1 MPGWIIQGVR
11 GEGKTLC
18 AVAKIREYLNR
29 GCPVATNLDLFLDE
43 LLPDDNQSIV
53 YRLPDRPRYEDLLVL
68 PPAYDPKYKSEDK
81 NGLIV
86 LDELALWMNARSWK
100 EKGRKELIEWLLL
113 SRKDHWDLIL
123 LTQDHELIDK
133 QVKNTLCDYLVQ
145 ASRTDRRK
153 IPFRG
158 PVLEFMFLS
167 GNMPKFHLYD
177 VYYGMTFNDARV
189 EQWKYRGTDLYDG
202 YDTNQRFND
211 GNEIVGTR
219 LMDMR
224 AVYTYLPVCYLT
236 KQIYVEQL
244 NNQINDIL
252 NAKPIIKEE
261 FQGDEMA
268 KKKIN
273 TADANKPKII
283 LLSVF
288 LVGFLIWR
296 FGFGEVKLPGNSKE
310 LASSL
315 PVPASTQSQSSP
327 PPQSQK
333 SSDGEKTRVS
343 PPGGG
348 TAFIDTLVTSYRPRL
363 AAFLS
368 GQTKAGD
375 TVVTGLIEF
384 YDGDRM
390 VERFKISEL
399 KAFGAAVVTKPY
411 GVDIITSAST
421 YSVTAWPRPVS
432 QQSESVQPVNQSVKP
447 ASASPALQVSD
458 AKSGFF
464 DEAIVEQ

>member
-29 GCPVATNLDLFLDE
+29 GCPVATNLDLYLEE
-43 LLPDDNQSIV
+43 LLPDDNNAIA
-53 YRLPDRPRYEDLLVL
+53 YRLPDRPRYEDFLLL
-68 PPAYDPKYKSEDK
+68 PPAYDPKYKAEDK

-153 IPFRG
+153 IPFLG

-177 VYYGMTFNDARV
+177 VYYGMSFNDARV
-189 EQWKYRGTDLYDG
+189 EQWKYRGHDIYDG

-211 GNEIVGTR
+211 GNEIIGKQ

-236 KQIYVEQL
+236 KHIYIDKL
-244 NNQINDIL
+244 NIQINEIL
-252 NAKPIIKEE
+252 NAKPIVKDEI
-261 FQGDEMA
+261 QGDEMA

-273 TADANKPKII
+273 PADAQKGKII

-288 LVGFLIWR
+288 LVGFLVWR

-310 LASSL
+310 LVQSL
-315 PVPASTQSQSSP
+315 PVPVATQSQP
-327 PPQSQK
+327 VQPQK
-333 SSDGEKTRVS
+333 SGDGEKTRVS

-348 TAFIDTLVTSYRPRL
+348 SAFIDTLVTSYRPRL

-368 GQTKAGD
+368 GQTKTGE
-375 TVVTGLIEF
+375 TVVSGLIEF
-384 YDGDRM
+384 YEGDQM

-411 GVDIITSAST
+411 GVDIITAAST
-421 YSVTAWPRPVS
+421 YAVSAWPRPVS
-432 QQSESVQPVNQSVKP
+432 KQSEPVQPVKQIVK
-447 ASASPALQVSD
+447 SAPVSPVLQVSD
-458 AKSGFF
+458 AKAGIF
-464 DEAIVEQ
+464 DGAIIE